1 MNMQLGSSLRV
12 NANIIIIER
21 GVFLSFHERGTKKK
35 ILSPHRTSD
44 LRIPRSDALP
54 ETSR

>member
-21 GVFLSFHERGTKKK
+21 GVFFVLSRAWDKEKNSE
-35 ILSPHRTSD
+35 SP
-44 LRIPRSDALP
+44 
-54 ETSR
+54 